1 MDRPREGMHRRRQTG
16 GATASRLSVDGG
28 AGCDCDADPDADF
41 GTDFNSNSNSNSN
54 FTADRTASA
63 PLRALL
69 AILLL
74 GSLAV
79 GIALV
84 EPGFVD
90 AVEDELEGTDLV
102 PETEE
107 PADPDDESDEPGE
120 SEATPA
126 EESDSGSEGAD
137 PNDPGETTYEGG
149 TTVASSAVETH
160 VHDEVNDR
168 RAAEGL
174 APLEWDETVASVS
187 RAHSGDMVDRDYF
200 AHQNPEGEQPW
211 DRFDDVENYCGG
223 YGENIAM
230 TWVDRP
236 IQSDDGVGERYTTA
250 EELADGLVEQWMNS
264 PPHREAILTESW
276 DSGGVGVTITADGQ
290 VFATHNFCR
299 R

>member
-1 MDRPREGMHRRRQTG
+1 MDRPREGTHRRRQTG
-16 GATASRLSVDGG
+16 GETASQVSMDGRV
-28 AGCDCDADPDADF
+28 GCDADADF
-41 GTDFNSNSNSNSN
+41 GAGFNSNFSFN
-54 FTADRTASA
+54 FTTDRTASA

-69 AILLL
+69 AILIL

-102 PETEE
+102 PETED
-107 PADPDDESDEPGE
+107 PAESDDESNETDE
-120 SEATPA
+120 SETAPA

-149 TTVASSAVETH
+149 TTVASSEVETH
-160 VHDEVNDR
+160 VHEEVNER
-168 RAAEGL
+168 RAAEEL
-174 APLEWDETVASVS
+174 EPLEWDDTVASVS

-200 AHQNPEGEQPW
+200 DHQNPEGEQPW
-211 DRFDDVENYCGG
+211 DRFDDVESYCGA

-236 IQSDDGVGERYTTA
+236 VQSDDGVGDRYTTA
-250 EELADGLVEQWMNS
+250 EEIADGLVEQWMNS

-290 VFATHNFCR
+290 VFATHNFCQR
-299 R
+299 